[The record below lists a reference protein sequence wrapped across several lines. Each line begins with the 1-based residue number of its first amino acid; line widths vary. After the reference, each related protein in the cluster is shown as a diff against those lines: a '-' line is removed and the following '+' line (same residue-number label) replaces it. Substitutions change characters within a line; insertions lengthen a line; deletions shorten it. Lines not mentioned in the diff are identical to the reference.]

1 MLHPAGR
8 SRSVPASTGL
18 PPPPYASYRGL
29 PHSLRRRV
37 RPCLRPDC
45 RGFQQTRRVFVKIP
59 ERNELAVFCSI
70 PCFFSFN
77 E

>member
-29 PHSLRRRV
+29 PHSLRRRSYQKNYSWNL
-37 RPCLRPDC
+37 RSPCSTLCSRKKK
-45 RGFQQTRRVFVKIP
+45 VK
-59 ERNELAVFCSI
+59 L
-70 PCFFSFN
+70 
-77 E
+77 